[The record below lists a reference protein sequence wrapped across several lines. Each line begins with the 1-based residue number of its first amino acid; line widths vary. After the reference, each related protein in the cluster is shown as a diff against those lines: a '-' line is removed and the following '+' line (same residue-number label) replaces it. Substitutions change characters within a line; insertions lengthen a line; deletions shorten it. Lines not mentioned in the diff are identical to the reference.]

1 MDINNFLLKLLND
14 DGYLT
19 NINKQIDDIVIYLEK
34 GYDSSTVKRKIRH
47 KNFGLL
53 YNMARSRIKIK
64 NKFSLYDHIFMDN
77 YSARYSTPEIVGI
90 YRSLKLKGSTIID
103 IGSGAG
109 MQSIFFGMNSNV
121 TGIEKDK
128 TRYLFSMLNK
138 KSYNSDAEFINSD
151 FFDCKI
157 EADDA
162 VIFSDPLRPE
172 RASER
177 KMDDLIPSPENILLH
192 LNNISGYAFDIPPQ
206 MQWKNI
212 NISGEREYISIN
224 GNINRLTIYSESI
237 SKNNTTAVML
247 PENKTITGTPEKFD
261 AVIEKYRN
269 EKFIY
274 WADISLV
281 YSNLVY
287 MVNDPSFRH
296 VYHDRRRI
304 IFSSDVF
311 IDNFFGR
318 KFRVLETSNQ
328 SNLVEKLRKVNASR
342 VYFVYSIETSDYY
355 MVKNYIEQ
363 KLSGE
368 LKIYV
373 FKNMDTLILAEE
385 YLK

>member
-1 MDINNFLLKLLND
+1 
-14 DGYLT
+14 
-19 NINKQIDDIVIYLEK
+19 
-34 GYDSSTVKRKIRH
+34 
-47 KNFGLL
+47 
-53 YNMARSRIKIK
+53 
-64 NKFSLYDHIFMDN
+64 MDN